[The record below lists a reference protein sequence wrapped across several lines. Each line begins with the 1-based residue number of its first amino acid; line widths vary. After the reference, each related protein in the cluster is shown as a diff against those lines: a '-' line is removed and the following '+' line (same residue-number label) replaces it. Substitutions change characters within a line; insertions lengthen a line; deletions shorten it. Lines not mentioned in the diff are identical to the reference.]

1 MDEGRTLGAMRAMLQ
16 AVSDTGRLPA
26 GLVVPFAHMI
36 LAALDEAAMVVARA
50 SDSQV
55 AVAEGRQAVEEFLAR
70 LLRP

>member
-1 MDEGRTLGAMRAMLQ
+1 
-16 AVSDTGRLPA
+16 
-26 GLVVPFAHMI
+26 
-36 LAALDEAAMVVARA
+36 VARA